1 MQGSSSLP
9 AALSSSKW
17 IAAFLVKHRN
27 DDDIYVRTPE
37 RKSKDDDKILE
48 PREYLADSAS
58 ARSSE
63 NEVKFQGFYHKATAE
78 MRGVFR
84 STKSSND
91 SVQDVEQASNEE
103 AKSTPEQRAKSAW
116 AFLFDTKSGNKL
128 HKRTQSAPTTHYV
141 PHVLETIGE
150 EQEEQECSALKS
162 FVNAAKES
170 EDDRKIATTT
180 PQESTDRVAHDGDN
194 ASIRTTC
201 TVIIRQAT
209 LNDIAEEACVNTDN
223 IQTSTTHDVQKP
235 KSVSFDIRS
244 SQGSRKVSPIECRGS
259 IITPSMMSEQGTST
273 PETPKKKKKKTSS
286 ISSSIFSFVGKV
298 VRLGRSSPSVKKA
311 NKARRHEPRDELP
324 NSEASNNLRPILKWN
339 LPQDDNAMGDLI
351 RNFSGPLTPPDS
363 LDTSTPPPSAKYGR
377 NFSDLS
383 AFDKSIEDL
392 MPIPAK
398 RPTSGRVISDS
409 ESMPEFDD
417 TINNPRLRPRGKH
430 VIQNANH
437 DDSTVMSDEEVHV
450 TPVHETLS
458 QAYARH
464 QDCYRR
470 IKAMYDRNGIDRTGK
485 LLACESKQREEVEQ
499 RQVREM
505 TEDLE
510 QPPQEIQTGEQEENE
525 PLPQETVVSEKTA
538 PSNPSNPTTP
548 SHDGAQ
554 ERADVNE
561 EPIMESIEHDFTAP
575 DATAAVST
583 QNPQNPHDEQPADQE
598 PDTAATHTNDTSSTS
613 TWSQNGDIHLPLG
626 ATLTRAA
633 MVHHENEEYS
643 AFFKSLQNVREK
655 SPDRFCG
662 RQGSFSVRAWLDQT
676 YEHEHEMAR
685 DRAALK
691 FFHGPHSTTE
701 NEDDTLSDLGY
712 FPSLDETRAA
722 LNHPDAPKIRGSSP
736 KEAMRIWN
744 ADVKSLEVANMK
756 KETLQAEVKSSLTRN
771 ELIEDEED
779 RAERVTYLYL
789 QKKLKAQ
796 VSDEDKATHLRHVR
810 KVCREFEKALEVVQ
824 KRAALA
830 NKEATDAEICVEYL
844 QRSYHEMEEN
854 IHRFTESLGYK
865 RADNLVDAMELV
877 KKTEREENIDIR
889 EVQRLDIA
897 EPESPDS
904 YGATEWCA
912 GQAQGDNNVG
922 PEDPTDIFF

>member
-17 IAAFLVKHRN
+17 IAAFLAKHRN

-37 RKSKDDDKILE
+37 
-48 PREYLADSAS
+48 P
-58 ARSSE
+58 RSSE

-78 MRGVFR
+78 MRSVFR
-84 STKSSND
+84 STKSSDD
-91 SVQDVEQASNEE
+91 SVQDLEQASNEN
-103 AKSTPEQRAKSAW
+103 ASKTPEQRAKSAW
-116 AFLFDTKSGNKL
+116 TFLFDTKSGNKL
-128 HKRTQSAPTTHYV
+128 HKRTRSAPTTHYV

-170 EDDRKIATTT
+170 EDDRKTAPTT
-180 PQESTDRVAHDGDN
+180 PQESTDRVAHDADN
-194 ASIRTTC
+194 ASIHTTC

-209 LNDIAEEACVNTDN
+209 LNDIAEETCVNTDN
-223 IQTSTTHDVQKP
+223 IQTSTIHNVQKP

-244 SQGSRKVSPIECRGS
+244 SQGSRKVSPVECHGS
-259 IITPSMMSEQGTST
+259 IITPSMMSEQGTAT
-273 PETPKKKKKKTSS
+273 PEPPKKKKKPSS

-311 NKARRHEPRDELP
+311 NKTRRHEPRDELP
-324 NSEASNNLRPILKWN
+324 NSETSNNLRPIIN
-339 LPQDDNAMGDLI
+339 
-351 RNFSGPLTPPDS
+351 
-363 LDTSTPPPSAKYGR
+363 LDTSTPPPTAKYGR

-383 AFDKSIEDL
+383 AFDKSVEDL

-398 RPTSGRVISDS
+398 RPISGRVISDS
-409 ESMPEFDD
+409 ESMPGFDD

-485 LLACESKQREEVEQ
+485 LLECESEQREEVEQ

-510 QPPQEIQTGEQEENE
+510 QPPHDIHNEEQEENE
-525 PLPQETVVSEKTA
+525 LLPQETVVFEKTT

-561 EPIMESIEHDFTAP
+561 QPIMESIEQDFTAP

-583 QNPQNPHDEQPADQE
+583 QNPHDEQPADHE
-598 PDTAATHTNDTSSTS
+598 PDTAAALTNDTASTS
-613 TWSQNGDIHLPLG
+613 SWSQNGDVPLPLG

-633 MVHHENEEYS
+633 MVHHQNEEYS

-712 FPSLDETRAA
+712 FPTLSETRDA

-744 ADVKSLEVANMK
+744 ADVKSFEVANLK

-796 VSDEDKATHLRHVR
+796 VSDEDKATHFRHVR

>member
-17 IAAFLVKHRN
+17 IAAFLAKHRD

-37 RKSKDDDKILE
+37 
-48 PREYLADSAS
+48 P
-58 ARSSE
+58 RSSE

-78 MRGVFR
+78 MRSVFR
-84 STKSSND
+84 STKSSDD
-91 SVQDVEQASNEE
+91 SVQDGKHN
-103 AKSTPEQRAKSAW
+103 T
-116 AFLFDTKSGNKL
+116 LL
-128 HKRTQSAPTTHYV
+128 HKRTRSAPTTHYV

-150 EQEEQECSALKS
+150 EQEEQKCSALKS

-170 EDDRKIATTT
+170 EDDRKTATTT

-194 ASIRTTC
+194 VSIRTTC

-209 LNDIAEEACVNTDN
+209 LNDIAEEACVNADN

-259 IITPSMMSEQGTST
+259 IITPSMMSEQGTAT
-273 PETPKKKKKKTSS
+273 PEPPKKKKKASS

-311 NKARRHEPRDELP
+311 NKTRRHELRDELP
-324 NSEASNNLRPILKWN
+324 NSNNLRPILKWN
-339 LPQDDNAMGDLI
+339 LPQEDNAMGDLI

-383 AFDKSIEDL
+383 AFDNSVEDL

-398 RPTSGRVISDS
+398 RLVSGRVISDS

-417 TINNPRLRPRGKH
+417 TINNPRLRPRGKP
-430 VIQNANH
+430 VLQNANN
-437 DDSTVMSDEEVHV
+437 VMSDEEVHV

-510 QPPQEIQTGEQEENE
+510 QPPQDIQTEEQEENE

-538 PSNPSNPTTP
+538 PSNPSTP
-548 SHDGAQ
+548 PHDDAQ
-554 ERADVNE
+554 ERVDVNE

-575 DATAAVST
+575 DATVAVST
-583 QNPQNPHDEQPADQE
+583 QNPYDEQPADQE
-598 PDTAATHTNDTSSTS
+598 PDTAAAHTNDTSSTS
-613 TWSQNGDIHLPLG
+613 TWSQNGDIPLPLG
-626 ATLTRAA
+626 VTLTRAA

-643 AFFKSLQNVREK
+643 TFFKSLQNVREK

-712 FPSLDETRAA
+712 FPTPAETRDA

-796 VSDEDKATHLRHVR
+796 VSDEDKATHFRHVR

-824 KRAALA
+824 KRAVLA

-854 IHRFTESLGYK
+854 IHCFTESLGYK

-912 GQAQGDNNVG
+912 VQAQGDNNIG

>member
-17 IAAFLVKHRN
+17 IAAFLAKHRN

-37 RKSKDDDKILE
+37 RKSKDDDKIIE
-48 PREYLADSAS
+48 PGEYLADSAP

-78 MRGVFR
+78 MRRRQAQHSCSLVRMTDFAFF
-84 STKSSND
+84 T
-91 SVQDVEQASNEE
+91 VEQASNEE
-103 AKSTPEQRAKSAW
+103 AKNTPEQRAKSAW

-128 HKRTQSAPTTHYV
+128 HKRTRSAPTTHYV

-150 EQEEQECSALKS
+150 EQEEQKCSALKS

-170 EDDRKIATTT
+170 EDDRKTATTT

-194 ASIRTTC
+194 VSIRTTC

-209 LNDIAEEACVNTDN
+209 LNDIAEEACVNADN

-235 KSVSFDIRS
+235 KSVSFDVRS

-259 IITPSMMSEQGTST
+259 IITPSMMSEQGTAT
-273 PETPKKKKKKTSS
+273 PEPPKKKKKASS

-311 NKARRHEPRDELP
+311 NKTRRHELRDELP
-324 NSEASNNLRPILKWN
+324 NSKNSSNLRPILKWN
-339 LPQDDNAMGDLI
+339 LPQEDNAMGDLI

-383 AFDKSIEDL
+383 AFDNSVEDL

-398 RPTSGRVISDS
+398 RLVSGRVISDS

-417 TINNPRLRPRGKH
+417 TINNPRLRPRGKP
-430 VIQNANH
+430 VLQNANN

-510 QPPQEIQTGEQEENE
+510 QPPQDIQTEEQEENE

-538 PSNPSNPTTP
+538 PSNPSTP
-548 SHDGAQ
+548 PHDDAQ
-554 ERADVNE
+554 ERVDVNE

-575 DATAAVST
+575 DATVAIST
-583 QNPQNPHDEQPADQE
+583 QNPYDEQPADQE
-598 PDTAATHTNDTSSTS
+598 PDTAAAHTNDTSSTS
-613 TWSQNGDIHLPLG
+613 TWSQNGDIPLPLG
-626 ATLTRAA
+626 VTLTRAA

-643 AFFKSLQNVREK
+643 TFFKSLQNVREK

-691 FFHGPHSTTE
+691 FFHGPHSTIE

-712 FPSLDETRAA
+712 FPTPAETRDA

-796 VSDEDKATHLRHVR
+796 VSDEDKATHFRHVR

-824 KRAALA
+824 KRAVLA

-854 IHRFTESLGYK
+854 IHCFTESLGYK

-912 GQAQGDNNVG
+912 VQAQGDNNIG
-922 PEDPTDIFF
+922 PENPTDIFF